1 MPGLYGVLNTGK
13 GALLTQQ
20 KAVDVTGHN
29 IANANTLGFSRQR
42 LNLETNEPISMKP
55 GQMGTGVR
63 AREIQRIYDKFLGV
77 QINNENKS
85 LGRWESQKDALERVE
100 MIFDEST
107 GFGLNQAMSEF
118 WNAWQDLV
126 NNPTGLGERS
136 ALLAKTEQMTQ
147 NFQKVHADL
156 RQIQDDIDDSI
167 KGIVEEIN
175 LITPQIADLNRKISQ
190 VEIGGQNANDYRDK
204 RDLLLQE
211 LSLKIDI
218 NSFENDEGKMTVMVC
233 GGRPLVENTSAWDLS
248 TETVSGHENVVWI
261 DGDGNSVDIT
271 SGISGGKLKGWIETR
286 DVAIPD
292 YSDRLDTLAQEII
305 TQVNGLHA
313 SGFGLSGSTGN
324 DFFNG
329 TSASDIEVNPA
340 IIADKNLIAAAGGVA
355 WTGQVGDNSN
365 AIAIANLQNTLTMN
379 AGTATFD
386 DYFNSLV
393 SDVGSAVQTATTNFD
408 HETVMLIHLNNHK
421 ESISGVSLDEEMINL
436 VKFQH
441 AYDSAAKLISTVDEL
456 LATVINMV

>member
-42 LNLETNEPISMKP
+42 VNLETNEPISIKP

-63 AREIQRIYDKFLGV
+63 AREIRRIYDKFLGV

-85 LGRWESQKDALERVE
+85 LGRWESQKDTLERVE

-126 NNPTGLGERS
+126 NNPAGLGERS

-147 NFQKVHADL
+147 NFQKVHTDL

-167 KGIVEEIN
+167 MGTVEEIN
-175 LITPQIADLNRKISQ
+175 LITQQIADLNRKISQ

-218 NSFENDEGKMTVMVC
+218 NSFENDEGKVTVMVC

-286 DVAIPD
+286 DVDIPD
-292 YSDRLDTLAQEII
+292 YSSRLDTLAQEII
-305 TQVNGLHA
+305 TQVSGLHA
-313 SGFGLSGSTGN
+313 SGFGLDGSTGN

-340 IIADKNLIAAAGGVA
+340 IIADKNLIAAAGGAA

-365 AIAIANLQNTLTMN
+365 AIAIVNLQNTLTMN
-379 AGTATFD
+379 VGTATFD

-393 SDVGSAVQTATTNFD
+393 SDVGSAVQAATTNFD
-408 HETVMLIHLNNHK
+408 HETVMVTHLNNQK